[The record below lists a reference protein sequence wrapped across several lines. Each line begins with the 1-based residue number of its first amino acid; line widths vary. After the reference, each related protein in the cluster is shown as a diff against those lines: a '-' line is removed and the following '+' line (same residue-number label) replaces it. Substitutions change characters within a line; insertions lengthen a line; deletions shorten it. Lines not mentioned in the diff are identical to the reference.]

1 MKKKIGWQK
10 YEDVL
15 ENQLSSPLLKL
26 IRDTLMA
33 TQQEDMGEEAPDS
46 DHWNSIEQDG
56 EGTEL
61 ISIVAMPEELAHD
74 AALVSNFDCW
84 IGHTNF
90 DITPSVLSELNE
102 TDGVEILKL
111 CSRYRF
117 FIGVGRM
124 FAFKNVRKN
133 LEDKILKRRS

>member
-1 MKKKIGWQK
+1 MIKKKIGWQK

-15 ENQLSSPLLKL
+15 ENQLSHPLLKL
-26 IRDTLMA
+26 VIDSLHSQ
-33 TQQEDMGEEAPDS
+33 TQQPKDTDEPEHNYSDKDEPEEEGEFV
-46 DHWNSIEQDG
+46 
-56 EGTEL
+56 
-61 ISIVAMPEELAHD
+61 SIVAMPDELAQD

-84 IGHTNF
+84 VGHTNF
-90 DITPSVLSELNE
+90 DITPSILNELNE

-124 FAFKNVRKN
+124 FDFKNVRKN
-133 LEDKILKRRS
+133 LEENILKGRS